1 MKKFILRILIITLCF
16 SLMPVKYTTVI
27 ASEIPPSS
35 EETYSDDNSITKTEH
50 GFISWV
56 ILFVGGI
63 VVGYIVRG
71 DPDCS
76 SINVNGSNVGC
87 ISHTSGSI

>member
-50 GFISWV
+50 GFIS
-56 ILFVGGI
+56 
-63 VVGYIVRG
+63 
-71 DPDCS
+71 
-76 SINVNGSNVGC
+76 
-87 ISHTSGSI
+87 